1 MEKTIDFAELQEL
14 REQFNILS
22 EKLEKQMIINE
33 TLIKESMK
41 KKLSY
46 VDRTYKMYKIA
57 LVITTP
63 LLIALLFLYKASL
76 VLCIFAAL
84 SQIVEMILHRREY
97 RKLNTKEL
105 MSLSHIEAV
114 ERVVTFKKNFKRN
127 GIVMLIPGII
137 LFIAFIGL
145 VTDYKFEIGTVI
157 FYAIFVLLAL
167 TYEFVRS
174 KKMFSKLDEILKQIK
189 ELRSE

>member
-22 EKLEKQMIINE
+22 EKLEKQIIINE

-84 SQIVEMILHRREY
+84 SQIVEMVLHRREY
-97 RKLNTKEL
+97 RKLNT
-105 MSLSHIEAV
+105 
-114 ERVVTFKKNFKRN
+114 R
-127 GIVMLIPGII
+127 G
-137 LFIAFIGL
+137 
-145 VTDYKFEIGTVI
+145 
-157 FYAIFVLLAL
+157 
-167 TYEFVRS
+167 
-174 KKMFSKLDEILKQIK
+174 
-189 ELRSE
+189 